1 MHLAAR
7 AVGALLLPIA
17 SGAAPEHRDYVS
29 QVFRLAGL
37 LHDVGHC
44 AFSHSIEHVSIENQ
58 PLLGS
63 LESFYREWG
72 ETDGLLSELE
82 AAEPEVSKKPVEHEH
97 IGFLL
102 AKRVLVDLK
111 EHDFARDV
119 PAVLHGALETSARF
133 ATSARSVGAAFH
145 KACPNLGLQDDDV
158 FPRQL
163 ARVLHDLVS
172 GTLDVDRL
180 DYLIRDSV
188 FCGASY
194 GRCETGLLADS
205 VGMAR
210 VGEMATLTISRRARY
225 ALEDMIWSR
234 YQMFAQV
241 YNHKANV
248 GLNLSLRQALED
260 AVSDARIDRPVSMA
274 DFLGFTDDYVMSS
287 IHRAAL
293 KGKLSAKSFT
303 KALVD
308 RQLYKHLDAL
318 DVSSYEDEDDGKE
331 KRKQAVKEH
340 REKLAGEQKLDAAE
354 VLTTEAK
361 SVLVK
366 PGAIFVADGGSFVPW
381 EMSTKVRSGTH
392 RMVHFYRE
400 RPQAG

>member
-1 MHLAAR
+1 MFDEQTR
-7 AVGALLLPIA
+7 LLEA
-17 SGAAPEHRDYVS
+17 
-29 QVFRLAGL
+29 
-37 LHDVGHC
+37 
-44 AFSHSIEHVSIENQ
+44 
-58 PLLGS
+58 
-63 LESFYREWG
+63 
-72 ETDGLLSELE
+72 LE
-82 AAEPEVSKKPVEHEH
+82 AAKQGISTEPAMHEH

-102 AKRVLVDLK
+102 AQRVLADVHPDL
-111 EHDFARDV
+111 ATDV
-119 PAVLHGALETSARF
+119 PAILHGGLETSTSF
-133 ATSARSVGAAFH
+133 AESAKTLGAAFL
-145 KACPNLGLQDDDV
+145 KVRPGLGLAGDDA

-194 GRCETGLLADS
+194 GRCETALLADS

-210 VGEMATLTISRRARY
+210 VGQMATLTVSRRARY

-260 AVSDARIDRPVSMA
+260 AVADARIDPPASTA

-293 KGKLSAKSFT
+293 KGNLSEKSFT
-303 KALVD
+303 KAFVD
-308 RQLYKHLDAL
+308 RQLYKHLGAL
-318 DVSSYEDEDDGKE
+318 DVSHYEDDE
-331 KRKQAVKEH
+331 RQRNLAVNKH
-340 REKLAGEQKLDAAE
+340 RMKLAKQHGLRAAE
-354 VLTTEAK
+354 VLTHEAL

-366 PGAIFVADGGSFVPW
+366 PGAIWVADGQEFVPW
-381 EMSTKVRSGTH
+381 EMSAKVRSGTH
-392 RMVHFYRE
+392 RIIHFYRE
-400 RPQAG
+400 RTRMDVQNGS